1 MKIQICIPEKKTP
14 AMVRSVYAGD
24 WGAYESENRGQG
36 GSDERLAAIASAA
49 GLKCVR
55 ELDFSAG
62 IFGAIWQGTKAQCQK
77 ARDALPG
84 WAVATKPLP
93 AWSLV
98 TDRN

>member
-1 MKIQICIPEKKTP
+1 MKIQICVPDKMTP
-14 AMVRSVYAGD
+14 AMIRSVYAGD
-24 WGAYESENRGQG
+24 WDVYENESRGEG
-36 GSDERLAAIASAA
+36 KGDERLASIARAA

-55 ELDFSAG
+55 EIDFCAG
-62 IFGAIWQGTKAQCQK
+62 IFWAIWQGTEAQCKK
-77 ARDALPG
+77 ARDALPA